1 MLRCLNRATCLT
13 ADCGFHEMVHNG
25 NFNNISKNRLC
36 NIYIYYISWVS
47 GCCFAS
53 SRWTCLL
60 LYHDQNKSILVFC
73 TRPLCTI
80 SWKPQSAVR
89 HVALF
94 RHLSM
99 TPTWH
104 VNRKFHKFH
113 IFVTISFKIKF
124 EPNKFRLFITQALYS
139 CVYRYCLNPRFQSYI
154 YLKIERP
161 FPIMA
166 IHISDNKT

>member
-25 NFNNISKNRLC
+25 LVQKTRILLFWSWYSSKQVHLLDAKQQPLTHE
-36 NIYIYYISWVS
+36 IYYIYILHNR
-47 GCCFAS
+47 FLEM
-53 SRWTCLL
+53 LL
-60 LYHDQNKSILVFC
+60 KFIILPWYTNV
-73 TRPLCTI
+73 TKMR
-80 SWKPQSAVR
+80 
-89 HVALF
+89 
-94 RHLSM
+94 
-99 TPTWH
+99 
-104 VNRKFHKFH
+104 NRKFHKFH